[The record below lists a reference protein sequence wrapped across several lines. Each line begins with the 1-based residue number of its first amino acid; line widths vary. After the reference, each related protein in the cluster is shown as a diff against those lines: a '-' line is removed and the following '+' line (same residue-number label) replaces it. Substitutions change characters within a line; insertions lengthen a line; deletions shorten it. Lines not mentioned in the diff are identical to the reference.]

1 MITGAIFDMDGV
13 LLDSMPLWEEAGIW
27 YLEANGKVPE
37 PGLKEILFTKTMT
50 DAAEYIRVTYSLEKT
65 VDEILKEMI
74 EMIRCRYE
82 TDIPAKEGAL
92 SFMRQLR
99 EKKIPVTIATSS
111 DRVLAQAGL
120 TRLGFLPYIDAIF
133 TCNEL
138 GVGKD
143 RPDIFIEA
151 QKSMGT
157 KRETTWIF
165 EDSLHAIRSAKKA
178 GFPVVGLYD
187 VCSRQNQDSI
197 RKETDIY
204 MDNLKDFDAF
214 YSRA

>member
-120 TRLGFLPYIDAIF
+120 ARLGFLPYIDAIF

-143 RPDIFIEA
+143 RPDIFVEA